1 MEKTTN
7 RIFESTM
14 FSEMIYVDENPAK
27 VEKIYTWKKDGEVV
41 TTKFWATYN
50 LSKARSK
57 NEEELRDELIH
68 ALVVRMNF
76 ASYRKD
82 MKYFDRS
89 IISRIF
95 KKLDPNDLADILSPY
110 DWCIAG
116 RRVIAEL
123 EKTDG
128 YVSLEGNTEVLA
140 IGAVKGAVV
149 YQLPDKY
156 DEDTMFLGST
166 DSITPVFSKEKSN
179 LGWMYEYFVS
189 ESHGDQSRHSEVR
202 MKKVYL
208 T

>member
-1 MEKTTN
+1 
-7 RIFESTM
+7 M
-14 FSEMIYVDENPAK
+14 FSEMIYVDENPAV
-27 VEKIYTWKKDGEVV
+27 VEKIYTWKKDGKLVTSKV
-41 TTKFWATYN
+41 TTTYD
-50 LSKARSK
+50 LRKAISK
-57 NEEELRDELIH
+57 NEEELADELIH

-76 ASYRKD
+76 SSDRFD
-82 MKYFDRS
+82 LKYFNRS
-89 IISRIF
+89 ILSRIF
-95 KKLDPNDLADILSPY
+95 KKIGPNELADILSPY

-116 RRVIAEL
+116 RKVIAEL

-128 YVSLEGNTEVLA
+128 YVNLEGNTEVLA
-140 IGAVKGAVV
+140 VGALKGAVV

-166 DSITPVFSKEKSN
+166 DSITPVFSKEKSD

-189 ESHGDQSRHSEVR
+189 GSHGDQSRHSEVR